1 MTVLSD
7 QWETIP
13 SYPGYEVSSTG
24 FVRSKRT
31 GKVLAFNTKRGNHPY
46 QRVHLC
52 HNGKSRYLL
61 VHRLVLEAFVG
72 PCPDGKQAL
81 HLDNNPKNNHLTN
94 LRWGTVEENH
104 STINRRGGA
113 NGRSKLTED
122 DVYYILQ
129 SSKPHADLARTF
141 NVSSTT
147 IQNIRNRKLWKHL

>member
-61 VHRLVLEAFVG
+61 VHRLVLEAFIG

-81 HLDNNPKNNHLTN
+81 HLDSNPKNNHLTN
-94 LRWGTVEENH
+94 LKWGTIEENH
-104 STINRRGGA
+104 STINRCGAA
-113 NGRSKLTED
+113 NGRSKLTEN
-122 DVYYILQ
+122 DVLYILQ
-129 SSKPHADLARTF
+129 SSKTHADLARTF